1 MSEDMKERLRR
12 IRQSREA
19 TPPEMTLEDD
29 EEGIE
34 PDAANDS
41 VSRARVSRWP
51 EVSLRLG
58 FQSGKQRALPYHM
71 LQDLLFDPDTGV
83 VLEFVHCRV
92 EIRGRNLAPLFDGL
106 ADHKIRHVRE
116 IEALAAERFPDGE
129 TVVTKIAV
137 VDP

>member
-1 MSEDMKERLRR
+1 MTSEE
-12 IRQSREA
+12 
-19 TPPEMTLEDD
+19 D
-29 EEGIE
+29 EEALE
-34 PDAANDS
+34 PDTANDS
-41 VSRARVSRWP
+41 VSRTRVSRWP

-71 LQDLLFDPDTGV
+71 LQDLHFDPDSGV

-106 ADHKIRHVRE
+106 ADHKIRHIRE
-116 IEALAAERFPDGE
+116 IEALAAERFPEGD

-137 VDP
+137 IDP